1 MSFTRLVKFTLTA
14 LVLSVSLVAPLAH
27 AAVIELVTNGS
38 LQGDINNA
46 GLPNGWLDGASNSRS
61 PSSADTMDETHNT
74 GLDDMTFGATPSISP
89 DGGTWVGIGRNGQL
103 ANENFYQNITGF
115 EIGKVHT
122 ISWYDANF
130 GINHAFPAPSTTQI
144 VYTGTNQFLA
154 TLTNGSSI
162 FSFTGS
168 SRALGEDWFLN
179 SFTFTPTLDNYTL
192 SFSLNSPTKSYLSID
207 GISITT
213 EVAAIPEP
221 STWGF
226 LILGLLMISFEI
238 RRRSLIKVN

>member
-14 LVLSVSLVAPLAH
+14 LVLSASLIAPLAH

-38 LQGDINNA
+38 LQGDIDNA
-46 GLPNGWLDGASNSRS
+46 GLPNGWLDGVSNASS
-61 PSSADTMDETHNT
+61 PSTSDTMDETHNT
-74 GLDDMTFGATPSISP
+74 GIAGFGFGATASPSP
-89 DGGTWVGIGRNGQL
+89 NGGTWVGIGRNFGV
-103 ANENFYQNITGF
+103 ANESFYQVVSGF
-115 EIGKVHT
+115 EAGKEYT

-130 GINHAFPAPSTTQI
+130 GINHTYQSGTQV
-144 VYTGTNQFLA
+144 VYTGTNQVLA

-226 LILGLLMISFEI
+226 LILGFLMISFEL